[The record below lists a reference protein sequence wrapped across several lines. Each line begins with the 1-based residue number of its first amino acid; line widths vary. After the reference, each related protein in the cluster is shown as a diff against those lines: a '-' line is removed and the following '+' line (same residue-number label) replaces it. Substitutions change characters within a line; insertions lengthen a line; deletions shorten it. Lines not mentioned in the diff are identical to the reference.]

1 MIDVIELH
9 QFISQ
14 TRRSGSSGLESDTEF
29 NTNLKAVD
37 KELYRTLIP
46 MYAKDDRIQK
56 IFMEFITRAPF
67 TAVSGTAN
75 IPENFAKFIDVE
87 FPGGKIVYPRNLNE
101 KAGLK
106 SSSVSNPTLESD
118 EYFCFFENNKISFL
132 PETVTAGHLVYIREA
147 VPGEIRF
154 DITEDE
160 DSDYITPV
168 KVRDIE
174 WPEELFGLFSALML
188 EKYSVQFRETVIAEY
203 ANLGIQKEV
212 INSTR

>member
-118 EYFCFFENNKISFL
+118 EYFCFFENNKISF
-132 PETVTAGHLVYIREA
+132 
-147 VPGEIRF
+147 
-154 DITEDE
+154 
-160 DSDYITPV
+160 
-168 KVRDIE
+168 
-174 WPEELFGLFSALML
+174 
-188 EKYSVQFRETVIAEY
+188 
-203 ANLGIQKEV
+203 
-212 INSTR
+212 